1 MLLSYDLEAK
11 NIDTYS
17 TIDTEDILN
26 RIIELGNELVGYPP
40 LLIHLLKKELD
51 GVNHNLKIKWIN
63 YSFLF

>member
-1 MLLSYDLEAK
+1 MLLSYDLEGK

-26 RIIELGNELVGYPP
+26 RIIELRNKLVGYPP

-51 GVNHNLKIKWIN
+51 GVNHNLKIK
-63 YSFLF
+63 

>member
-1 MLLSYDLEAK
+1 MILLSYDLEGK

-51 GVNHNLKIKWIN
+51 GVNHNLKIK
-63 YSFLF
+63 

>member
-1 MLLSYDLEAK
+1 MMLLSYDLEGK

-26 RIIELGNELVGYPP
+26 RIIELRNKLVGYPP

-51 GVNHNLKIKWIN
+51 GVNHNLKII
-63 YSFLF
+63 

>member
-1 MLLSYDLEAK
+1 MLLSYDLEGK

-51 GVNHNLKIKWIN
+51 GVNHNLKIK
-63 YSFLF
+63 

>member
-1 MLLSYDLEAK
+1 MVLLSYELEGQ

-51 GVNHNLKIKWIN
+51 GVNHNLKIK
-63 YSFLF
+63 

>member
-1 MLLSYDLEAK
+1 MILLSYDLEGK

-26 RIIELGNELVGYPP
+26 RIIELRNKLVGYPL

-51 GVNHNLKIKWIN
+51 GVNHNLKIK
-63 YSFLF
+63 

>member
-1 MLLSYDLEAK
+1 MMLLSYDLEGK

-26 RIIELGNELVGYPP
+26 RIIELRNKLVGYPP

-51 GVNHNLKIKWIN
+51 GVNHNLKIK
-63 YSFLF
+63 